1 MITMIACVDSEMGIG
16 KDDKLLV
23 YIPQD
28 LKHFKETTLGKV
40 CVFGSTTYDT
50 LPKKPLPDRHSII
63 LTRDRDAIYEGCSVA
78 HSVEEILELA
88 KTTDIFICG
97 GGHVYKQF
105 MPYADELI
113 ITHVKEAF
121 DADTFFPNIDK
132 SIWISDYWNPFY
144 KPNKKDIAF
153 EIVKYRRKSNNPE
166 RGKSMP
172 IITGTISAKDIKV
185 DDIKEKGLKELVM
198 EFGEKA
204 VLEAMPRKIRGF
216 EVVEHK
222 HRKNWSPHQDSYYK
236 TAILVGL
243 EDGERVVRYIPDIQE
258 PRRADSG
265 ACASDVYSPVC
276 RVIEPDEQMLIW
288 TDVKAYMQQG
298 EVLIA
303 NVRSSQGEPRIQL
316 ANTQGWVDQTYYG
329 NPKNDGNI
337 GIYLRNEGSEP
348 YHIERGDRIAQLMFI
363 PFLVPDNDNPIH
375 DKREG
380 GFGSSGK

>member
-1 MITMIACVDSEMGIG
+1 MITMIACVDKNMGIG
-16 KDDKLLV
+16 KDNTLLV
-23 YIPQD
+23 HLPKD
-28 LKHFKETTLGKV
+28 LNHFRKTTLGQI
-40 CVFGSTTYDT
+40 CVFGRKTYES
-50 LPKKPLPDRHSII
+50 LPTPLSGRVKVILSNRKGYKPIDKDSQIRSFEQIM
-63 LTRDRDAIYEGCSVA
+63 
-78 HSVEEILELA
+78 ELS
-88 KTTDIFICG
+88 KHKDIFICG
-97 GGHVYKQF
+97 GGNVYKQF

-113 ITHVKEAF
+113 ISHMKEGF
-121 DADTFFPNIDK
+121 DADTFFPEIDE
-132 SIWISDYWNPFY
+132 SIWEDYDSE
-144 KPNKKDIAF
+144 KVVDKVDF

-166 RGKSMP
+166 RGKSMT
-172 IITGTISAKDIKV
+172 ITTA
-185 DDIKEKGLKELVM
+185 DIKEKELKELVM
-198 EFGEKA
+198 EYGETA
-204 VLEAMPRKIRGF
+204 VLGAIMPWKVRGF

-236 TAILVGL
+236 TAILVEL

-265 ACASDVYSPVC
+265 ACASDIYSPVC

-316 ANTQGWVDQTYYG
+316 ANTQGWIDQTYYG

-337 GIYLRNEGSEP
+337 GVYLRNEGSEP

>member
-28 LKHFKETTLGKV
+28 LKHFKETTLHKL
-40 CVFGSTTYDT
+40 CVFGRSTFES
-50 LPKKPLPDRHSII
+50 LPVKPLPDRHSVV
-63 LTRDRDAIYEGCSVA
+63 LTRDKEFSHNGCMVA
-78 HSVEEILELA
+78 NSVEEVLEIA
-88 KTTDIFICG
+88 KVMDVFICG
-97 GGHVYKQF
+97 GGHVYRQF

-121 DADTFFPNIDK
+121 GADTFFPDIDK
-132 SIWISDYWNPFY
+132 SIWVSDYWNPFY

-166 RGKSMP
+166 RGKSMT
-172 IITGTISAKDIKV
+172 ITTA
-185 DDIKEKGLKELVM
+185 DIKEKELKELVM

-204 VLEAMPRKIRGF
+204 VLEAMPQKVRGF

-236 TAILVGL
+236 TAILVEL

-316 ANTQGWVDQTYYG
+316 ANTQGWIDQTYYG

-375 DKREG
+375 NKREG